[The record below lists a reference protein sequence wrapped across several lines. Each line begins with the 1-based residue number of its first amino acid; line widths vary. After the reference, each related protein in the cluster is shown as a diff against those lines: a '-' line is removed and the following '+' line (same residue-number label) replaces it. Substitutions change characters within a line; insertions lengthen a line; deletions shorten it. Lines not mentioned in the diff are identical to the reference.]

1 MNRTSLSAEMVSSSV
16 ENVIWKRPRPSIV
29 GILGKFSLKHEIT
42 KMFCI
47 FDCRRRYF
55 FHRLPLSAS
64 VSEPQKNLKVNKLTI
79 YSILGIELNI
89 DPENYGILDNEDYLY
104 AIIGEFLYKDLLVD
118 GKIILKEFQINEI
131 LQKSNVKINKIL
143 KNQIYFNNTENL
155 NNIELNV
162 NHISTENFEEDSEDD
177 DEEIFMLL

>member
-1 MNRTSLSAEMVSSSV
+1 M
-16 ENVIWKRPRPSIV
+16 
-29 GILGKFSLKHEIT
+29 
-42 KMFCI
+42 
-47 FDCRRRYF
+47 
-55 FHRLPLSAS
+55 
-64 VSEPQKNLKVNKLTI
+64 
-79 YSILGIELNI
+79 GIELNI